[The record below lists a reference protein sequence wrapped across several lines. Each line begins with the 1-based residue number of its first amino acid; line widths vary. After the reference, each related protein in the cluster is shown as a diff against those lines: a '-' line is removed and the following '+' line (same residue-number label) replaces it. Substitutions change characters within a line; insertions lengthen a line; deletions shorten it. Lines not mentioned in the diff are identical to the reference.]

1 MACNVCL
8 PCRQRWAK
16 VRFKGTLSQNFLTFV
31 GCQTTL
37 LQPLMN
43 RQKRIGEIF
52 RFREDIRENVCT
64 LLYMYIDYSIIP
76 DDVLMENILFSQL
89 HGGPELSLHEQ
100 RPHHLPAI
108 QHTPTLLPH
117 RGNHHRHRRT
127 QDIRY
132 STVQA
137 H

>member
-1 MACNVCL
+1 
-8 PCRQRWAK
+8 
-16 VRFKGTLSQNFLTFV
+16 
-31 GCQTTL
+31 
-37 LQPLMN
+37 
-43 RQKRIGEIF
+43 
-52 RFREDIRENVCT
+52 
-64 LLYMYIDYSIIP
+64 MYIDYSIIP